1 LNNENNVLLE
11 LNEVT
16 VAYGVIPV
24 VRGLNLHVNK
34 GEVVALLGRNG
45 AGKSSTMKAIAGLL
59 PLKSGSIKFDS
70 DVISEESVHKRV
82 GRGIALVP
90 EGRWILSPLTVK
102 ENLRLSGRSSK
113 NGEGFTFDN
122 VFDLFPVL
130 KDRQNQQAG
139 SLSGGEQQMLAV
151 ARALMTNPSLILMD
165 EPSMGLSPIM
175 TDRVLE
181 SLIKVNHLGVAILIV
196 EQDIAVAQAVSD
208 SVYVLHQGEIVL
220 ERTASNEISLS
231 EIESAYFD

>member
-1 LNNENNVLLE
+1 MNNENNVLLE

-130 KDRQNQQAG
+130 KDRQSQQAG

>member
-16 VAYGVIPV
+16 VAYGVIQV

-82 GRGIALVP
+82 SRGIALVP

-181 SLIKVNHLGVAILIV
+181 SLIKVNQLGVAILIV

-220 ERTASNEISLS
+220 ERTGSNEISLS
-231 EIESAYFD
+231 EIESAYFE

>member
-1 LNNENNVLLE
+1 
-11 LNEVT
+11 
-16 VAYGVIPV
+16 
-24 VRGLNLHVNK
+24 
-34 GEVVALLGRNG
+34 
-45 AGKSSTMKAIAGLL
+45 MKAIAGLL

>member
-1 LNNENNVLLE
+1 MNNENNVLLE

-59 PLKSGSIKFDS
+59 PLKSGSITFDS

-90 EGRWILSPLTVK
+90 EGRWILSPLTVR

-220 ERTASNEISLS
+220 ERTGSNEISLS
-231 EIESAYFD
+231 EIESAYFE

>member
-11 LNEVT
+11 INEVT

>member
-1 LNNENNVLLE
+1 MNNENNVLLE

-82 GRGIALVP
+82 GRGIALVH

>member
-1 LNNENNVLLE
+1 LKNENNVLLE

-59 PLKSGSIKFDS
+59 PLKSGSITFDS

-90 EGRWILSPLTVK
+90 EGRWILSPLTVR

-208 SVYVLHQGEIVL
+208 AVYVLHQGEIVL
-220 ERTASNEISLS
+220 ERTGSNEISLS
-231 EIESAYFD
+231 EIESAYFE

>member
-1 LNNENNVLLE
+1 MKNENNVLLE

-59 PLKSGSIKFDS
+59 PLKSGSITFDS

-90 EGRWILSPLTVK
+90 EGRWILSPLTVR

-220 ERTASNEISLS
+220 ERTGSNEISLS
-231 EIESAYFD
+231 EIESAYFE

>member
-1 LNNENNVLLE
+1 
-11 LNEVT
+11 
-16 VAYGVIPV
+16 
-24 VRGLNLHVNK
+24 
-34 GEVVALLGRNG
+34 
-45 AGKSSTMKAIAGLL
+45 
-59 PLKSGSIKFDS
+59 
-70 DVISEESVHKRV
+70 
-82 GRGIALVP
+82 
-90 EGRWILSPLTVK
+90 
-102 ENLRLSGRSSK
+102 
-113 NGEGFTFDN
+113 
-122 VFDLFPVL
+122 
-130 KDRQNQQAG
+130 
-139 SLSGGEQQMLAV
+139 MLAV

>member
-1 LNNENNVLLE
+1 MNNENNVLLE

-59 PLKSGSIKFDS
+59 PLKSGSITFDS

-181 SLIKVNHLGVAILIV
+181 SLIKVNQLGVAILIV

-220 ERTASNEISLS
+220 ERTVSNEISLS
-231 EIESAYFD
+231 EIESAYFE

>member
-1 LNNENNVLLE
+1 MKNENNVLLE

-59 PLKSGSIKFDS
+59 PLKSGSITFDS

-90 EGRWILSPLTVK
+90 EGRWILSPLTVR

-208 SVYVLHQGEIVL
+208 AVYVLHQGEIVL
-220 ERTASNEISLS
+220 ERTGSNEISLS
-231 EIESAYFD
+231 EIESAYFE

>member
-1 LNNENNVLLE
+1 MNNENNVLLE

-151 ARALMTNPSLILMD
+151 ARALMTNPSLILM
-165 EPSMGLSPIM
+165 EKPVTLH
-175 TDRVLE
+175 E
-181 SLIKVNHLGVAILIV
+181 LIV
-196 EQDIAVAQAVSD
+196 LATVAFKNSRRVNLLKLVDQCL
-208 SVYVLHQGEIVL
+208 SV
-220 ERTASNEISLS
+220 LS
-231 EIESAYFD
+231 TCQSK

>member
-1 LNNENNVLLE
+1 MNNENNVLLE

>member
-1 LNNENNVLLE
+1 MNNENNVLLE

-130 KDRQNQQAG
+130 KDRQSQQAG

-181 SLIKVNHLGVAILIV
+181 SLIKVNQLGVAILIV

-220 ERTASNEISLS
+220 ERTVSNEISLS
-231 EIESAYFD
+231 EIESAYFE

>member
-1 LNNENNVLLE
+1 MNNENNVLLE
-11 LNEVT
+11 VNEVT